1 MTDRNLGFD
10 TLSEEEV
17 LPSLTYPPVKKVIIG
32 LKRIVFQGVREHLA
46 VYYISP
52 QSFMVTISYSL
63 VEHF

>member
-52 QSFMVTISYSL
+52 QSFMVTFSYLL
-63 VEHF
+63 VDYY